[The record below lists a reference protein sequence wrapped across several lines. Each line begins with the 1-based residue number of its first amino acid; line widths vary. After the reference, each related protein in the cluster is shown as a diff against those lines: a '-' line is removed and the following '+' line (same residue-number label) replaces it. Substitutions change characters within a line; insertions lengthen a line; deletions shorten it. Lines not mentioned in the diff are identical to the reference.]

1 MTRIF
6 GNIPDL
12 AGNIP
17 DLVGRGPE
25 YYQWLLV
32 IFRTS
37 LCEVRNVTSSY
48 W

>member
-1 MTRIF
+1 MLPRGPILIGF

-12 AGNIP
+12 R
-17 DLVGRGPE
+17 VRGPE
-25 YYQWLLV
+25 YYQWVLV

-37 LCEVRNVTSSY
+37 SAEVRNVTSSY